1 MSQHE
6 IYALK
11 YAGPFIRTGAHIMWY
26 QDWEKVERINYYI
39 WCIKAAGTGILSG
52 SLVSRA

>member
-11 YAGPFIRTGAHIMWY
+11 YAGPFIRTGAHVMWY
-26 QDWEKVERINYYI
+26 QDWEKVETINYYI
-39 WCIKAAGTGILSG
+39 WCIKGAGET
-52 SLVSRA
+52 VVK